1 MIKNMAHVLN
11 RWQQPVT
18 LKTLVA
24 ERERYK
30 PVEFVTIETIQAVV
44 QPPRP
49 QVIAAL
55 GLDMA
60 ARYYTIHSKTAL
72 QVGQFFEYDGAD
84 YRIIELLGWGDYGF
98 YEAIGQDTK
107 KPLLVVEEA

>member
-1 MIKNMAHVLN
+1 MIKNMSHVLR
-11 RWQQPVT
+11 RWQQSII

-24 ERERYK
+24 AVERYK
-30 PVEFVTIETIQAVV
+30 PVKAITATTIKAVV
-44 QPPRP
+44 QPPKP

-60 ARYYTIHSKTAL
+60 ARYYTIHSPTAL
-72 QVGQFFEYDGAD
+72 EVGQFFQYNGAD
-84 YRIIELLGWGDYGF
+84 YRIVELLGWGDYGF

-107 KPLLVVEEA
+107 EPLLVVED